1 MPLRAEKE
9 KKKNFVLYK
18 LSLLIL
24 WQSFEQLLFF
34 LSISLYSVI
43 VFLCG
48 QWVDPEAKSTV

>member
-34 LSISLYSVI
+34 Y
-43 VFLCG
+43 
-48 QWVDPEAKSTV
+48 P